1 MTPSTQGRVF
11 KSLGAVLLLL
21 AVAGALAIARW
32 ASRPPPPARPLPAA
46 QAGTAA
52 PRSILPPQAAAGM
65 STNATAATAAPPAS
79 AAALFSD
86 FRKHPFEARVENG
99 GYAWTTNDGR
109 DPAVIRALAHNE
121 LEFERLTSE
130 RDRIYRRQLVYHLD
144 TTAAQIERAKLT
156 GEPVRQI
163 TLPGMDGQE
172 IRCEIAHSDL
182 APSGQQGSFSGHV
195 AGQMD
200 SMMTLAFKGGRE
212 AFTVL
217 APADNLYLVGEPREP
232 GEMIALGSNR
242 WRTMSRTSLMASAAR
257 VMIITKSGLMP
268 RILATST
275 VRSCALGS

>member
-1 MTPSTQGRVF
+1 
-11 KSLGAVLLLL
+11 
-21 AVAGALAIARW
+21 
-32 ASRPPPPARPLPAA
+32 
-46 QAGTAA
+46 
-52 PRSILPPQAAAGM
+52 M
-65 STNATAATAAPPAS
+65 STNATAATEAPPPS
-79 AAALFSD
+79 AAAVFSD
-86 FRKHPFEARVENG
+86 FRKHPFEAWVENG

-121 LEFERLTSE
+121 LELERMTSE
-130 RDRIYRRQLVYHLD
+130 CDRIYRRQLVYHMD

-172 IRCEIAHSDL
+172 IRCEITHSDL

-200 SMMTLAFKGGRE
+200 SMMTIAFKGGRE

-232 GEMIALGSNR
+232 GEI
-242 WRTMSRTSLMASAAR
+242 
-257 VMIITKSGLMP
+257 VVKSINPTNYVVGACGNP
-268 RILATST
+268 
-275 VRSCALGS
+275 